1 LPNVEMARKGLNVA
15 CTELMALRSAPPAQD
30 YTGPVL
36 FEARAAAPLLAQVLS
51 PAVNGARPP
60 ISFSPVLEQMLTGLG
75 GKSDW
80 VGRLGARVLPS
91 TVTLVDD
98 PGAKEFKGTPLIG
111 RYGVDD
117 EGVRGQKV
125 TLVENGTMK
134 GELMSRRPGP
144 DFEQSNGHG
153 RAAFLNDAK
162 PTMSNLIFSS
172 TETLSPA
179 DLKKKFLDACRA
191 EKKSEHEQYCL
202 VVREMDNPALSLL
215 HQDDFSELLASFGG
229 GAGTG
234 DRLPLV
240 VYRIYPDSGREEVI
254 RGARIIGLNTRA
266 LRNIAG
272 IGSDNFAYNYMQSQA
287 NGFAGTA
294 LSAFGSA
301 QVGLPASLVAP
312 SLLFEEVEVRG
323 ERAEAKR
330 LPLLPPPP
338 MTASKSSK

>member
-1 LPNVEMARKGLNVA
+1 
-15 CTELMALRSAPPAQD
+15 
-30 YTGPVL
+30 
-36 FEARAAAPLLAQVLS
+36 
-51 PAVNGARPP
+51 
-60 ISFSPVLEQMLTGLG
+60 
-75 GKSDW
+75 
-80 VGRLGARVLPS
+80 
-91 TVTLVDD
+91 
-98 PGAKEFKGTPLIG
+98 
-111 RYGVDD
+111 
-117 EGVRGQKV
+117 
-125 TLVENGTMK
+125 
-134 GELMSRRPGP
+134 
-144 DFEQSNGHG
+144 
-153 RAAFLNDAK
+153 
-162 PTMSNLIFSS
+162 MSNLVFSS

-191 EKKSEHEQYCL
+191 EKKSEREYCL

-215 HQDDFSELLASFGG
+215 HQDDFSELLGSFGG

-272 IGSDNFAYNYMQSQA
+272 IGRDNFVYNYMQSQA

-301 QVGLPASLVAP
+301 QVGLPASVVAP
-312 SLLFEEVEVRG
+312 SLFFEEVEVRG

-338 MTASKSSK
+338 MTASK